1 MEISRTDRKLE
12 ADFIPGSQP
21 KDPKKPRNIEGLIP
35 MRTIFQ
41 LLCCVVVG
49 YVMWAPPIA

>member
-1 MEISRTDRKLE
+1 MEISRIDRKLE
-12 ADFIPGSQP
+12 ADFLPRQSADGSE
-21 KDPKKPRNIEGLIP
+21 KPRNTEGMIP

-41 LLCCVVVG
+41 LLCCVVVS

>member
-1 MEISRTDRKLE
+1 MEISRIYRKLE
-12 ADFIPGSQP
+12 ADFILGSQP
-21 KDPKKPRNIEGLIP
+21 EDPKKPRNTEGMIP

-41 LLCCVVVG
+41 LLCCVVAG